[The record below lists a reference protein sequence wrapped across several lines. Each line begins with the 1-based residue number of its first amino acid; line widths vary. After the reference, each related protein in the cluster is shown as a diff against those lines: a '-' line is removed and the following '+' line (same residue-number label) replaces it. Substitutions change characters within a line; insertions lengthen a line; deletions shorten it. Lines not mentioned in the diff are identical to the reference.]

1 MKSKIMLITQIALL
15 LAVKVNSQIREN
27 HFPVGTFHQSNVRI
41 TGISYGIFTGLS
53 EKDTNVITNG
63 LRLEAIG
70 TGLLLPLAPHG
81 PVYKEE
87 DLIPLK
93 DVRFTEMINGLNLS
107 GSGTIGDDCI
117 VNGVTL
123 GAIGQYLYAMNGISI
138 SILCIVVEKQ
148 NGLQLSAF
156 NDVHKGNGMQMGIG
170 NSAVYYN
177 GIQLGLLGNKAVK
190 SRGMQVA
197 LFNESKDLKG
207 VQIGLWNTN
216 QKRKLPLINWNFK
229 G

>member
-1 MKSKIMLITQIALL
+1 MLIVLL
-15 LAVKVNSQIREN
+15 LAVKGYSQIREN
-27 HFPVGTFHQSNVRI
+27 HFPVATFHQSDAKI

-93 DVRFTEMINGLNLS
+93 DVMFTEKINGLNLS

-117 VNGVTL
+117 VNGLTV

-156 NDVHKGNGMQMGIG
+156 NDVHKGNGLQMGIG
-170 NSAVYYN
+170 NSAVYYKGVQLGLLSN
-177 GIQLGLLGNKAVK
+177 TAIKSRGLQVGLFNKSKDLRGIQLGLC
-190 SRGMQVA
+190 
-197 LFNESKDLKG
+197 
-207 VQIGLWNTN
+207 NTN